1 MGVKLLCVLTLAA
14 ALGLTGCGAGEE
26 TSPAG
31 STGGSE
37 PEATLPDVAR
47 VVCEPNGTR
56 LDTQSV
62 KPQPDGVHLEI
73 VNETGEDRSI
83 SVSDPQGGGLGEGA
97 PVGTSTMVVDLGPGT
112 LEVTCSDPLADVA
125 QGSPLEVVDEDG
137 LWTSTT
143 LDCTEGFSGT
153 SDYTPDAR
161 GDADPL
167 TAAGAGLES
176 YMRPGDIVEP
186 AGYPEAETP
195 VYRLVRGSDVLA
207 TVDLLDDGAGGWL
220 PSTVNG
226 CSSLSE

>member
-1 MGVKLLCVLTLAA
+1 MKLLGALTLAA

-26 TSPAG
+26 TSPG
-31 STGGSE
+31 SPNASSE
-37 PEATLPDVAR
+37 PEVALPDMAR
-47 VVCEPNGTR
+47 VVCEPEGTR
-56 LDTQSV
+56 LETQSV

-73 VNETGEDRSI
+73 VNETGKERAI
-83 SVSDPQGGGLGEGA
+83 SVLDPQGGGLGQGA
-97 PVGTSTMVVDLGPGT
+97 PAGTSTIVVDLGPGT
-112 LEVTCSDPLADVA
+112 LEVMCSDPLADVA

-137 LWTSTT
+137 LWISTT

-176 YMRPGDIVEP
+176 YMQPGDVVEP

-195 VYRLVRGSDVLA
+195 VYRLLRGSDVLA
-207 TVDLLDDGAGGWL
+207 TVHLLDDGAGGWL

-226 CSSLSE
+226 CSSLSD

>member
-1 MGVKLLCVLTLAA
+1 MGVKLLCVLALAA
-14 ALGLTGCGAGEE
+14 ALGLAGCGAGEE
-26 TSPAG
+26 TNPEGPNAS
-31 STGGSE
+31 SE
-37 PEATLPDVAR
+37 PGVALPDVAH
-47 VVCEPNGTR
+47 VVCEPEGTR
-56 LDTQSV
+56 LETQSV

-73 VNETGEDRSI
+73 VNETGKERAI
-83 SVSDPQGGGLGEGA
+83 SVLDPQGGGLGQGA
-97 PVGTSTMVVDLGPGT
+97 PVGTSTMVVALGPGT
-112 LEVTCSDPLADVA
+112 LEVTCSDPLVDVA
-125 QGSPLEVVDEDG
+125 QGSPLEVVDEG
-137 LWTSTT
+137 VLWISTT

-176 YMRPGDIVEP
+176 YMRPGDVVEP